1 MKAKFGIILW
11 VLLLS
16 QLINAQT
23 FDGKSLLFEN
33 LSVNSGLSHS
43 DVNAIVQDRDGFMW
57 FGTYNGLCKYS
68 GKMTVYRSDNS
79 ALSNNRILSLY
90 AGNDSLLY
98 IGTETGG
105 LNIYNLNN
113 NSITAYR
120 NKAGDET
127 SLAGD
132 VVNNI
137 FEDSSHRI
145 WICTDS
151 GLSCINRGKDNSISF
166 TSFYPEDFQG
176 LIICGMETEPGKF
189 IIGATSGILSF
200 DSNIGK
206 FQFLYRDD
214 IDALTRCIIRLS
226 SGDYLVG
233 SSLGLFRLSGD
244 LKNITRISS
253 QNVLSLLPDVRG
265 GVWMGTF
272 NDGLYFFDKDLNAI
286 AHYKADNTNP
296 NSIRGDEPRTLF
308 VDKSGVLWVGTIGE
322 GINKTNIYD
331 KPIQLYTAS
340 SESESGLN
348 VNRIITFTEDRNNL
362 LWVGTRGG
370 GIEIMNPKTGKFMNL
385 NRRKSVN
392 RQLADISAFYQDKNG
407 AMWVGTWSGLYVIPA
422 SQVASILE
430 TDKVNFDIID
440 IEPQGIYSSVYKIV
454 EDADNYLWISTSIGV
469 YCYMPDSVN
478 YYRGKAVHYTSGKD
492 NRLHISDNFVTDI
505 LVDSHST
512 YKTIWIGTRKGLDK
526 LMFTPEGIKIEY
538 ILPDGDNGFCGEFI
552 STIHLDNKGE
562 LWVATLGGGLN
573 KMLSGRFDESV
584 PRFEAYNNKNYPF
597 VNNEFE
603 SLQEDSYGNFW
614 IGGYG
619 ILRFN
624 PSTGDTHYYTVKD
637 RLQSNSFKIWAS
649 CRLRNGK
656 MVFGGVNGFNIFHPD
671 SIKNNQVVPQVVLT
685 DFKIFNHSVAVG
697 DTIGKHVILPQSLV
711 RCKNIELEY
720 DQNNLTFEFAALH
733 YVSPEHNQFRYR
745 LEGADKE
752 WQYTQGK
759 QAYAT
764 YTNLRPGEYNLV
776 IYGANSDGVWN
787 ETGTSLQIK
796 IHPPFWQTNYAYAFY
811 IFMFILFL
819 YLFQRSVMRKSEQRH
834 RLEIERKLYIEEQ
847 KNYDAKLKFFTDI
860 SHEIK
865 TPLSLIAAPFEELL
879 SNPMLGNQTK
889 SRLRLMSQN
898 VHRLMKLV
906 EQIMDF
912 RKYDNSVMK
921 MEVVETDFVPF
932 IKEIAALF
940 KLAAAQR
947 HITIECD
954 LGEQTLPLYADREK
968 MEKVFINLLS
978 NSLKFTPDGGR
989 IRVSYTED
997 ATSVCFC
1004 IEDNGAGIA
1013 PGDLEKIFDRFYQ
1026 GSNSGSKG
1034 GTGIGLALSRLIIEQ
1049 HKGRIWAESEYG
1061 QGSRFYFSLLKGKE
1075 HYLPEEIVDKSVNE
1089 LSTDAYNVV
1098 SNFTEPCAV
1107 EVEEVG
1113 NSLNKETTILITED
1127 NDSLRQ
1133 YLAEV
1138 LGVKYRILEA
1148 PNGKV
1153 AYEIA
1158 ITELPDLVVTDIMMP
1173 EMTGLELCSKLKENL
1188 NTSHIPVLM
1197 LTARDVVS
1205 YQIEGYKTGADAYV
1219 TKPFS
1224 VELLKTLIK
1233 RLIESRQQMK
1243 MQFQKQIE
1251 LKPSEI
1257 TVTTADERLLKKCLE
1272 AIEEHITEPE
1282 FGVDELCA
1290 EIGISR
1296 PQLYRKIKSLTDM
1309 SAIQFIRSIRL
1320 KRAAQILLQ
1329 DNSSV
1334 SEVMYSVGFNNL
1346 SYFCKI
1352 FKEEFGCLPK
1362 KFKENHD

>member
-1 MKAKFGIILW
+1 MKIKLRLILW
-11 VLLLS
+11 ILLLT
-16 QLINAQT
+16 QFNKAQS
-23 FDGKSLLFEN
+23 FNGQGLLFEN
-33 LSVNSGLSHS
+33 LSVNGGLSHS

-68 GKMTVYRSDNS
+68 GKMTIYRSDNS

-98 IGTETGG
+98 IGTEAGG
-105 LNIYNLNN
+105 LNIYNRNN
-113 NSITAYR
+113 DRFTVYR
-120 NKAGDET
+120 NKAGDRN

-137 FEDSSHRI
+137 FEDSAHRI
-145 WICTDS
+145 WLCTDS
-151 GLSCINRGKDNSISF
+151 GLSCIHSQQGQDISF
-166 TSFYPEDFQG
+166 ISFYPKDFHG
-176 LIICGMETEPGKF
+176 LIICGMEVEPGEF
-189 IIGATSGILSF
+189 IIGTTSGIFSF
-200 DSNIGK
+200 DANTGK
-206 FQFLYRDD
+206 FESLYHNQ
-214 IDALTRCIIRLS
+214 IDALTRSIIRLS
-226 SGDYLVG
+226 SGDILIG

-244 LKNITRISS
+244 LQKIIRVST
-253 QNVLSLLPDVRG
+253 QNVLSLLPDARG

-272 NDGLYFFDKDLNAI
+272 NDGLYFFDKDLI
-286 AHYKADNTNP
+286 ITAHYKADYTKP
-296 NSIRGDEPRTLF
+296 NCIRGDEPRTLF
-308 VDKSGVLWVGTIGE
+308 EDRSGVLWIGTIGE

-331 KPIQLYTAS
+331 KPIQLYTVS

-370 GIEIMNPKTGKFMNL
+370 GIEIMNPQNRKFTNL
-385 NRRKSVN
+385 NQRKSVN
-392 RQLADISAFYQDKNG
+392 RQLADISAFYQDENG
-407 AMWVGTWSGLYVIPA
+407 AMWVGTWNGLYVIPS
-422 SQVASILE
+422 SQVTSILR
-430 TDKVNFDIID
+430 TSQVDFKTVDL
-440 IEPQGIYSSVYKIV
+440 EPGGIYSSVYKIV
-454 EDADNYLWISTSIGV
+454 EDNDKYLWISTSTGV
-469 YCYMPDSVN
+469 YCYIPDSRN
-478 YYRGKAVHYTSGKD
+478 YYRGKTIHYTSEKD
-492 NRLHISDNFVTDI
+492 KRLHISDNFVTDI
-505 LVDSHST
+505 LVDPHSSN
-512 YKTIWIGTRKGLDK
+512 KTIWIGTRKGLDK
-526 LMFTPEGIKIEY
+526 LVFTSKSTEIEH
-538 ILPDGDNGFCGEFI
+538 ILPNKENGFCGEFI
-552 STIHLDNKGE
+552 STIHLDREGE
-562 LWVATLGGGLN
+562 LWVTTLGGGLN
-573 KMLSGRFDESV
+573 KMLSGRFDDSL
-584 PRFEAYNNKNYPF
+584 PRFRAYTNKEYPF
-597 VNNEFE
+597 MNNEFE
-603 SLQEDSYGNFW
+603 SLQEDSHGNFW

-649 CRLRNGK
+649 CQLKNGE

-671 SIKNNQVVPQVVLT
+671 SIRDNQIVPQVALT
-685 DFKIFNHSVAVG
+685 DFKIFNHSISVG
-697 DTIGKHVILPQSLV
+697 DMIEGHVILPQSLV
-711 RCKNIELEY
+711 RCKEIELEY

-745 LEGADKE
+745 LEGVDKE

-759 QAYAT
+759 VAYAT
-764 YTNLRPGEYNLV
+764 YTNLHPGDYNLI
-776 IYGANSDGVWN
+776 IYGANSDGIWN
-787 ETGTSLQIK
+787 ETGTSLQLV

-811 IFMFILFL
+811 ILLFILFL
-819 YLFQRSVMRKSEQRH
+819 YLFQRSIMRRSEQRH

-879 SNPMLGNQTK
+879 SNPMLGNHTK
-889 SRLRLMSQN
+889 NRLRLMSQN

-912 RKYDNSVMK
+912 RKYDNSVMR
-921 MEVVETDFVPF
+921 MEITETDFVPF
-932 IKEIAALF
+932 IKEIVALF
-940 KLAAAQR
+940 KLAAEQR
-947 HITIECD
+947 HITMECE
-954 LGEQTLPLYADREK
+954 LEKQALLLYVDKEK

-978 NSLKFTPDGGR
+978 NSLKFTPDGGK
-989 IRVSYTED
+989 IKVSYVED
-997 ATSVCFC
+997 VTSVRFC
-1004 IEDNGAGIA
+1004 IEDSGAGIV
-1013 PGDLEKIFDRFYQ
+1013 PTDLEKVFDRFYQ

-1049 HKGRIWAESEYG
+1049 HKGHIWAESEYG

-1075 HYLPEEIVDKSVNE
+1075 HYQAEDIVDKPANE
-1089 LSTDAYNVV
+1089 TSISTYDVV
-1098 SNFTEPCAV
+1098 ANLTPCAV
-1107 EVEEVG
+1107 DAEESED
-1113 NSLNKETTILITED
+1113 NFNKETTILITED

-1133 YLAEV
+1133 YLTDV
-1138 LGVKYRILEA
+1138 LGNKYRILEA

-1153 AYEIA
+1153 AYELA
-1158 ITELPDLVVTDIMMP
+1158 ISELPDLIITDIVMP
-1173 EMTGLELCSKLKENL
+1173 EMTGLELCSRLKENL

-1197 LTARDVVS
+1197 LTARDVVA

-1224 VELLKTLIK
+1224 IELLKTLIK
-1233 RLIESRQQMK
+1233 RLIESRQQMRA
-1243 MQFQKQIE
+1243 QFQKQIE
-1251 LKPSEI
+1251 LRPSEV

-1272 AIEEHITEPE
+1272 AIEAHITEPE
-1282 FGVDELCA
+1282 FGVDELCV
-1290 EIGISR
+1290 EVGISR

-1320 KRAAQILLQ
+1320 KRAAQILLK

-1334 SEVMYSVGFNNL
+1334 SEVMYSVGFSNL

-1362 KFKENHD
+1362 KFKENHDK